1 MSDDAPK
8 RGRGRPVV
16 LTQAIADEICERLAL
31 GESLLA
37 ICQDDHIPGESTVR
51 GWVVDDREGFAAKYA
66 RSRDIGLDMRADR
79 MEQKFMSEPDT
90 QRARLLFDHDRWY
103 LSKLA
108 PKRYGD
114 KVALTGGSETD
125 APIKSELVIKFV

>member
-1 MSDDAPK
+1 M
-8 RGRGRPVV
+8 
-16 LTQAIADEICERLAL
+16 
-31 GESLLA
+31 
-37 ICQDDHIPGESTVR
+37 PGESTVR
-51 GWVVDDREGFAAKYA
+51 GWVVDDREGFSAKYT

-79 MEQKFMSEPDT
+79 IEAKIMGEADT

-114 KVALTGGSETD
+114 KVTNEHTGADGGAIQIATIERLIVDPSK
-125 APIKSELVIKFV
+125 A